1 MIKNKFIKNNCCPIC
16 KSDNILDRNEIN
28 SKHIE
33 LNNIFSLKECKN
45 CGHKFLSEFPNEE
58 YLHELYSNNSKYV
71 FGHNP
76 REEGEKENF
85 RLNGFNKVLP
95 YKTHWI
101 LNFLNINHQGK
112 YFEVGPGLCRLYKT
126 FYEKK
131 WICEGLELQPFINAP
146 GIRENISLI
155 ENSTKDIAVALDVIE
170 HTVDPV
176 KFLKNINLKLKKN
189 GMLFLTFPNS
199 DSFKSKILNNKWDMV
214 VPLAHLNFFSKK
226 SIEMSLEKTN
236 FTLIYIKNF
245 SLVSPKRLLKNFI
258 KLPFKL
264 LKDLI
269 IFDLKNFKLRIKE
282 FLFCLLDLMNGDQ
295 LKIVAK
301 KKI

>member
-1 MIKNKFIKNNCCPIC
+1 
-16 KSDNILDRNEIN
+16 
-28 SKHIE
+28 
-33 LNNIFSLKECKN
+33 
-45 CGHKFLSEFPNEE
+45 
-58 YLHELYSNNSKYV
+58 
-71 FGHNP
+71 
-76 REEGEKENF
+76 
-85 RLNGFNKVLP
+85 
-95 YKTHWI
+95 
-101 LNFLNINHQGK
+101 
-112 YFEVGPGLCRLYKT
+112 
-126 FYEKK
+126 
-131 WICEGLELQPFINAP
+131 
-146 GIRENISLI
+146 
-155 ENSTKDIAVALDVIE
+155 
-170 HTVDPV
+170 
-176 KFLKNINLKLKKN
+176 
-189 GMLFLTFPNS
+189 MLFLTFPNS